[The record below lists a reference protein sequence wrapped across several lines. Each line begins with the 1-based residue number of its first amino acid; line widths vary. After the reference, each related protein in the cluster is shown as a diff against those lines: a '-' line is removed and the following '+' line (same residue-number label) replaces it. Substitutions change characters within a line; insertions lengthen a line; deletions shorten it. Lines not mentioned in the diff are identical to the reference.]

1 MFLLKSKDHY
11 DIKIT
16 NYSSTF
22 MFKNWILLMKN
33 KTKSVYESNTE
44 IFEVLGI
51 VTGIIGG
58 LIPYEFC
65 LQFLIIRCK
74 WLPLLSHCYQML
86 STIILKDYFAS
97 MSSANF
103 NAYRLVSRMDI

>member
-1 MFLLKSKDHY
+1 MFLIKSKDHH

-33 KTKSVYESNTE
+33 KTKSVYESNTK

-51 VTGIIGG
+51 VTGIIGV

-65 LQFLIIRCK
+65 LQFLINRYK
-74 WLPLLSHCYQML
+74 WFPLLMH
-86 STIILKDYFAS
+86 FP
-97 MSSANF
+97 
-103 NAYRLVSRMDI
+103 